1 MPIPDAPPL
10 LLPHPRRLDAIVN
23 ISTIPHKRMRTLSMA
38 GTLMLTACGG
48 GGSDDASVTP
58 GGTGEPSPAATVAL
72 PIPPGQIDAAVARLD
87 GLSAEVMQRFQI
99 PGMAV
104 AVVKDGRTV
113 YAKGFGVRRVGGAEP
128 VDADTVFQLAS
139 MSKPIAATVVAGL
152 VGQKRLSWDTPAK
165 DLLPWFSLSNDGVTQ
180 QVTVGDLFSH
190 RSGLGNG
197 VGDQLEDLGYDR
209 RQVLE
214 RLRYA
219 PLDRFRITYHYAN
232 FGLTAG
238 AEAAAASSGL
248 EWATLSER
256 TLYQPLGMTVTSSR
270 FADFVQRPNRATPHV
285 KRDGRYQ
292 ALFQRRPDAQSPAG
306 GVSSSANDVA
316 RWMSMVLQDGKYAG
330 GTLIPPSA
338 LLPAVSPQSVS
349 APASTPSER
358 TGFYGYGFNVGTTSA
373 GRVKLSHSGAFIL
386 GTGTAFTAIPQA
398 GIAIVTLTNAAP
410 TGAAETVNAMFE
422 EMVETGGV
430 SRDWH
435 GFFDNIFANFY
446 VPEGSLVGKTAPPSP
461 VSPLGGNAY
470 VGTYASDYY
479 GDAVVE
485 AAGNGL
491 QLRMGAGGRVVYPL
505 RHWNGNTFVFDLEG
519 ENAPPGSISRI
530 DFQVGATGSADRMQ
544 MEYYAQDLARGAFN
558 RKTR

>member
-1 MPIPDAPPL
+1 MNISSITPVRAPAL
-10 LLPHPRRLDAIVN
+10 LL
-23 ISTIPHKRMRTLSMA
+23 A

-48 GGSDDASVTP
+48 GGGGGDGASVTP
-58 GGTGEPSPAATVAL
+58 GDTGEPSPAATVAL

-87 GLSAEVMQRFQI
+87 SLGAEVMQHFQI

-113 YAKGFGVRRVGGAEP
+113 YARGFGVRRVGGAEP
-128 VDADTVFQLAS
+128 IDADTVFQLAS

-152 VGQKRLSWDTPAK
+152 VGQGKMSWDTPAQ
-165 DLLPWFSLSNDGVTQ
+165 DLLPWFRLSNEGVTQ

-190 RSGLGNG
+190 RSGLGPAA
-197 VGDQLEDLGYDR
+197 GDQLEDLGYDR

-219 PLDRFRITYHYAN
+219 PLDAFRISYHYAN

-248 EWATLSER
+248 PWATLSER

-270 FADFVQRPNRATPHV
+270 FADFMQRPNRATPHV

-292 ALFQRRPDAQSPAG
+292 ALYQREPDAQSPAG

-316 RWMSMVLQDGKYAG
+316 RWMSMVLQDGRYPG
-330 GTLIPPSA
+330 GTLIRPAA
-338 LLPAVSPQSVS
+338 LLPAISPQSIS

-358 TGFYGYGFNVGTTSA
+358 TGFYGYGFNVGTSSA
-373 GRVKLSHSGAFIL
+373 GRVKLSHSGAFLL
-386 GTGTAFTAIPQA
+386 GAGTAFTAIPQA
-398 GIAIVTLTNAAP
+398 GVAIVTLTNAAP
-410 TGAAETVNAMFE
+410 TGAAEAVNAIFE
-422 EMVETGGV
+422 EWVETGRT
-430 SRDWH
+430 SRDWY
-435 GFFDNIFANFY
+435 GFLETVFANFY
-446 VPEGSLVGKTAPPSP
+446 APEGSLVGATAPQSP
-461 VSPLGGNAY
+461 VPPLGVAAY
-470 VGTYASDYY
+470 AGTYASDYY

-485 AAGNGL
+485 VAGGGL
-491 QLRMGAGGRVVYPL
+491 QLRMGAGGKIVHPL
-505 RHWNGNTFVFDLEG
+505 RHWNGNTFVFDLLG

-530 DFQVGATGSADRMQ
+530 DFQVGATGSADGMKL
-544 MEYYAQDLARGAFN
+544 EYYAQDLARGLFV
-558 RKTR
+558 RKAR